1 MNNNKIVDLYA
12 IMKARTGYN
21 ILFILKSF
29 LAQRKHSDVWWMNK
43 RKVLILPIHCSTPAY
58 ELTLRLDLLL
68 AYIASNCLTG
78 YEGWKMVSVG
88 DFFCTPN
95 SAMRTEQRKEQLRSC
110 TLGADGGGGCAG
122 KLEECPS
129 GGQAQRIPDRR
140 RTFLLSETRE
150 IGILLKSHTS
160 KLRSTLSIAK
170 CYQWTKILL

>member
-1 MNNNKIVDLYA
+1 MI
-12 IMKARTGYN
+12 
-21 ILFILKSF
+21 
-29 LAQRKHSDVWWMNK
+29 
-43 RKVLILPIHCSTPAY
+43 
-58 ELTLRLDLLL
+58 
-68 AYIASNCLTG
+68 
-78 YEGWKMVSVG
+78 SVG

-140 RTFLLSETRE
+140 GTFLLSETRE